1 MQMTDEILTTVST
14 DKFFNGEVIHNR
26 LKVFKHKGLK
36 CVRCSLTGNIV
47 RLIRKGCG
55 SIHLDLYSNDTL
67 MTIDHILPKSKGG
80 NNHLNN
86 LQPMCCNC
94 NLKKG
99 NKIEDN
105 YKEGKT

>member
-1 MQMTDEILTTVST
+1 MKSTEEILTTMTV
-14 DKFFNGEVIHNR
+14 DKVFNGEVTHNR
-26 LKVFKHKGLK
+26 LRVFKHKGL
-36 CVRCSLTGNIV
+36 
-47 RLIRKGCG
+47 
-55 SIHLDLYSNDTL
+55 
-67 MTIDHILPKSKGG
+67 IDHIIPKSKGG
-80 NNHLNN
+80 NKHLNN